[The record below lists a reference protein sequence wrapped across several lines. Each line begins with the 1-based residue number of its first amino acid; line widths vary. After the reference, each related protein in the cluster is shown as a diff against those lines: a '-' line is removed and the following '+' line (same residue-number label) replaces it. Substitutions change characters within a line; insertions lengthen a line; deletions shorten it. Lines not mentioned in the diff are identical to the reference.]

1 VTIEYAPSTLISDR
15 LMDEVD
21 RRIVQ
26 LMPEAGR
33 PSPLYGMMKYH
44 LGWVDQ
50 SLRPVKASSGKRIR
64 ARLCLITC
72 AAAGRPA
79 ERALAPATAVEL
91 VHNFSL
97 IHDDIQDR
105 SQFRRHRRTV
115 WDIWGEAQA
124 INGGDG
130 MLVLAQL
137 ALAQDEDT
145 DPKVVVRALRALN
158 EASRLLCEG
167 QYLDLEY
174 ETRPTIGLDDYF
186 AMIERKTAALM
197 EASCFL
203 GALYGAADDVALAAY
218 SRFGRYL
225 GLAFQVQDD
234 YLGIWGDPKTTGKPA
249 AADVASK
256 KKTLPLLYALSHADG
271 RDRERLAAILG
282 RPGPATDGEIAEV
295 LGILKRCDAADFVA
309 SEVSRTSQMALD
321 ALASA
326 APLPAAGKELAAICR
341 KLAVRTS

>member
-1 VTIEYAPSTLISDR
+1 MMGYPPTMAFPERFI
-15 LMDEVD
+15 DEID
-21 RRIVQ
+21 RRIAR

-33 PSPLYGMMKYH
+33 PDPLYGMMKYH

-50 SLRPVKASSGKRIR
+50 SLRPAKANAGKRIR
-64 ARLCLITC
+64 ARLCLLTC
-72 AAAGRPA
+72 IAAGASP

-105 SQFRRHRRTV
+105 SQYRRHRRTV

-137 ALAQDEDT
+137 ALAEDEES
-145 DPKVVVRALRALN
+145 DPRLVVRALRSLN
-158 EASRLLCEG
+158 QASRLLCEG
-167 QYLDLEY
+167 QFLDLDY
-174 ETRPTIGLDDYF
+174 ESRSTVGLEDYF
-186 AMIERKTAALM
+186 AMIERKTAALL

-203 GALYGAADDVALAAY
+203 GALYGLAGESALQAY
-218 SRFGRYL
+218 SRFGEYL
-225 GLAFQVQDD
+225 GLAFQIQDD
-234 YLGIWGDPKTTGKPA
+234 YLGIWGDPKATGKPS

-256 KKTLPLLYALSHADG
+256 KKTLPLLYALSEAGSAD
-271 RDRERLAAILG
+271 RDRMQAVLG
-282 RPGPATDGEIAEV
+282 QPGSATDAETEEI
-295 LGILKRCDAADFVA
+295 LGILDRCGAAGYTA
-309 SEVSRTSQMALD
+309 SEVARTSQIALE

-326 APLPAAGKELAAICR
+326 EPDPSAGEELASLCR
-341 KLAVRTS
+341 ELTIRAS

>member
-1 VTIEYAPSTLISDR
+1 MAFYEQLIEEI
-15 LMDEVD
+15 D
-21 RRIVQ
+21 RRIAR

-33 PSPLYGMMKYH
+33 PDPLYGMMKYH

-50 SLRPVKASSGKRIR
+50 SLQPAKASTGKRVR
-64 ARLCLITC
+64 GRLCLLTC
-72 AAAGRPA
+72 AAAGSPP

-105 SQFRRHRRTV
+105 SQYRRHRRTV

-137 ALAQDEDT
+137 ALAEDEES
-145 DPKVVVRALRALN
+145 DPRLVVRALRALN

-167 QYLDLEY
+167 QFLDLDY
-174 ETRPTIGLDDYF
+174 ENRLTVGLDDYY
-186 AMIERKTAALM
+186 AMIERKTAALL

-203 GALYGAADDVALAAY
+203 GALYGLADDTGLDAY
-218 SRFGRYL
+218 SRFGKYL
-225 GLAFQVQDD
+225 GLAFQIQDD
-234 YLGIWGDPKTTGKPA
+234 YLGIWGDPKATGKPA

-256 KKTLPLLYALSHADG
+256 KKTLPILYALSEAAGPD
-271 RDRERLAAILG
+271 RDRLAAILG
-282 RPGPATDGEIAEV
+282 QPGAATDAETVEI
-295 LGILKRCDAADFVA
+295 LGILERCGAAGYTAAEVA
-309 SEVSRTSQMALD
+309 RTSQIALD
-321 ALASA
+321 ALD
-326 APLPAAGKELAAICR
+326 AAGPQPAVAEDLVSFCRELVIR
-341 KLAVRTS
+341 ES

>member
-1 VTIEYAPSTLISDR
+1 MMGYPPTMASLEQLIEEI
-15 LMDEVD
+15 D
-21 RRIVQ
+21 RRIAR

-33 PSPLYGMMKYH
+33 PYPLYGMMKYH

-50 SLRPVKASSGKRIR
+50 SLRPVLANSGKRIR
-64 ARLCLITC
+64 ARLCLLTC
-72 AAAGRPA
+72 GAAGSPP
-79 ERALAPATAVEL
+79 EKALAAATAVEL

-105 SQFRRHRRTV
+105 SQYRRHRRTV

-137 ALAQDEDT
+137 ALAEDEES
-145 DPKVVVRALRALN
+145 DPRLVVRALRSLN
-158 EASRLLCEG
+158 QASRLLCEG
-167 QYLDLEY
+167 QYLDLDY
-174 ETRPTIGLDDYF
+174 ESRSSVSLEDYH
-186 AMIERKTAALM
+186 AMIERKTAALL

-203 GALYGAADDVALAAY
+203 GALYGQAPEPELEAY

-225 GLAFQVQDD
+225 GLAFQIQDD
-234 YLGIWGDPKTTGKPA
+234 YLGIWGDPTTTGKPS

-256 KKTLPLLYALSHADG
+256 KKTLPLLYALSAALD
-271 RDRERLAAILG
+271 RDQARLKEILEQPGAAIE
-282 RPGPATDGEIAEV
+282 AETVEI
-295 LGILKRCDAADFVA
+295 LGILERCGAARYTVDEA
-309 SEVSRTSQMALD
+309 ARTSQIALQ

-326 APLPAAGKELAAICR
+326 HPDSPAGEELASLCR
-341 KLAVRTS
+341 KLVIRAS